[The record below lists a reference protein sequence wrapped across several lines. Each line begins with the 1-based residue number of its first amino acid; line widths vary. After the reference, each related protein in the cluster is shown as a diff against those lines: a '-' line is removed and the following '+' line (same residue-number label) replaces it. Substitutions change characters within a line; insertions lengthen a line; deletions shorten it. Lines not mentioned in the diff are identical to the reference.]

1 MLPKREESQKL
12 LEKYIENPALRHH
25 STMVPQAMQAYAIKL
40 GEDSELWYHTGL
52 LHDLDWEKYP
62 DEHPNKALQ
71 DLLTEYPE
79 ELKHA
84 VAAHAPSR
92 TGVQAQTTL
101 DKYLF
106 ACDELSGFLH
116 AYSLMRPE
124 GFTGMKTSSV
134 KKKLK
139 DKSFAANVSRDDIA
153 QGFSLIEQD
162 PDQHIAFLINVFQS
176 A

>member
-1 MLPKREESQKL
+1 MLPSRKESQKL

-25 STMVPQAMQAYAIKL
+25 STMVAQAMAAYATQL
-40 GEDSELWYHTGL
+40 GQDTELWYSTGL

-62 DEHPNKALQ
+62 DEHPNKALKE
-71 DLLTEYPE
+71 LLTEYPD
-79 ELKHA
+79 ELKQA

-92 TGVQAQTTL
+92 TGTQPQAVL

-124 GFTGMKTSSV
+124 RFTGMKTSSV

-153 QGFSLIEQD
+153 QVFSLIEQD

-176 A
+176 V